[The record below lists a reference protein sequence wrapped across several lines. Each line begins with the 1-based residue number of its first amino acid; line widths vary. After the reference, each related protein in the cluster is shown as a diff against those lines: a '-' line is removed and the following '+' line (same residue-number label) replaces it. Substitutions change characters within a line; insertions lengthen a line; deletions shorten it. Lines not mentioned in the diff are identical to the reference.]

1 MGTPPYSLRRGL
13 EVLEGLGVPGGQ
25 AVQGCHLCRGGRGVP
40 IRGGG
45 RGGEQQWGTRCG
57 GAQGG
62 VVPGVRTLSPLGPVS
77 PLGPCGGEGKGG
89 GYGRKGGS
97 GGGFWGSQRV
107 WGQRWLPLLQHSPGR
122 LGRLR
127 EEGVVFRWGGGGQ
140 HPTTTPEGY
149 RAGGGIGTV
158 DIGADGAALS
168 EGDFGVGA
176 VGGVLADH
184 LVAEDVAAVADAD
197 LARFGFPHILIVVRQ
212 PVLDAAPG
220 LDCGGTGGGQWG
232 TAALPPP
239 PHTHTHSPAAQRS
252 RSAAPLSLHLVLI
265 SPAL

>member
-1 MGTPPYSLRRGL
+1 MVAKGD
-13 EVLEGLGVPGGQ
+13 PGG
-25 AVQGCHLCRGGRGVP
+25 GF
-40 IRGGG
+40 
-45 RGGEQQWGTRCG
+45 
-57 GAQGG
+57 GAA
-62 VVPGVRTLSPLGPVS
+62 
-77 PLGPCGGEGKGG
+77 KGF
-89 GYGRKGGS
+89 GGS
-97 GGGFWGSQRV
+97 GGYLYSSTLRV
-107 WGQRWLPLLQHSPGR
+107 D
-122 LGRLR
+122 
-127 EEGVVFRWGGGGQ
+127 WGGCGRKEGCLDGGRGQ

-149 RAGGGIGTV
+149 GAGGGIGTV

-232 TAALPPP
+232 TAALPPLP
-239 PHTHTHSPAAQRS
+239 THTHSPAAQRS

>member
-1 MGTPPYSLRRGL
+1 M
-13 EVLEGLGVPGGQ
+13 
-25 AVQGCHLCRGGRGVP
+25 
-40 IRGGG
+40 
-45 RGGEQQWGTRCG
+45 
-57 GAQGG
+57 
-62 VVPGVRTLSPLGPVS
+62 
-77 PLGPCGGEGKGG
+77 
-89 GYGRKGGS
+89 
-97 GGGFWGSQRV
+97 
-107 WGQRWLPLLQHSPGR
+107 
-122 LGRLR
+122 
-127 EEGVVFRWGGGGQ
+127 GGGGQ